1 MQSFSVWRLLVSS
14 SGNSPVQQ
22 DGKKGAK
29 KQTEREKKRKILAER
44 RKPLDLD
51 RLNED
56 KLK

>member
-1 MQSFSVWRLLVSS
+1 MINSKQLAISNSLLW
-14 SGNSPVQQ
+14 Q

-44 RKPLDLD
+44 RKPLNIDH
-51 RLNED
+51 LNED